1 MILSYLRKSEHLVWS
16 VLEDNGDL
24 GQVGGTLPQQASLST
39 AGWSKERTLSSKL
52 LSPVLHLV
60 CWRRIR
66 SHTQISAITTTLSA
80 DVDLK
85 WSALVISPVGIK
97 GH

>member
-16 VLEDNGDL
+16 VLEDNSDL
-24 GQVGGTLPQQASLST
+24 GQVGGTLPQ
-39 AGWSKERTLSSKL
+39 LSSKL
-52 LSPVLHLV
+52 LSPILHLI